1 MLLVRIDR
9 EGCVGLLICSD
20 AVLASVL
27 GSYGPIA
34 IASRK
39 QVLQL
44 PTELPVQVC
53 LGLQTSA
60 DAQPHLG
67 ETHEDVRQWVE
78 GRPGSDVRIRFV
90 REVTSGQACDRDWR
104 KHRHR
109 NGDSSRAGVERLTR
123 LDVRSQRGEGR
134 CCNREQSA
142 QNAHQTLPPVWSVL
156 LVPERCAV
164 SRMLLFSVS
173 ACPETRRRHA
183 EEYRRKG

>member
-1 MLLVRIDR
+1 MYSV
-9 EGCVGLLICSD
+9 ECT
-20 AVLASVL
+20 VLFDQCMQ
-27 GSYGPIA
+27 PIRCMQSHGTESQSCFKHPRARRA
-34 IASRK
+34 IARAAIVSRGDAHSSAA
-39 QVLQL
+39 
-44 PTELPVQVC
+44 PTRTYV
-53 LGLQTSA
+53 
-60 DAQPHLG
+60 G

-78 GRPGSDVRIRFV
+78 GCPGSDVRIRFV
-90 REVTSGQACDRDWR
+90 RKVTGGQACDRDWR

-142 QNAHQTLPPVWSVL
+142 QDAHQTLPPVWSVL

-173 ACPETRRRHA
+173 ACPETHRRHA
-183 EEYRRKG
+183 KEYRRKG